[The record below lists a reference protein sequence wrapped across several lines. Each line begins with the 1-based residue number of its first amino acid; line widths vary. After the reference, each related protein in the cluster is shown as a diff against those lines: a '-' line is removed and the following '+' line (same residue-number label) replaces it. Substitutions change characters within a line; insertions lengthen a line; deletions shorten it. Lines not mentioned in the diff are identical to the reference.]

1 VIRRDS
7 LIPSA
12 FTLLPKIDK
21 RSFMEFEFEG
31 EEGTGLGPTLEF
43 YDNIADEFK
52 AWSTKIRDADEANG
66 VTELTHPMWRHAG
79 ENLLFPAPVCLKTF
93 SQEKIKEIY
102 EVFRLCG
109 TIVAKAVVDDRQID
123 LPISPLFWRLCLGAQ
138 MTIFDVQKL
147 LVDPQNDSLYRTL
160 AELQVVANR
169 AADIERHC
177 AEKDL
182 SSETRDSWL

>member
-1 VIRRDS
+1 MKKIAKQKVVIRRDS

-52 AWSTKIRDADEANG
+52 TWSTKIREKDEAKG
-66 VTELTHPMWRHAG
+66 VTELSHPMWRHAG

-109 TIVAKAVVDDRQID
+109 TIVAKAVVDDRQMD
-123 LPISPLFWRLCLGAQ
+123 LAISPLFWRLCLGA
-138 MTIFDVQKL
+138 
-147 LVDPQNDSLYRTL
+147 
-160 AELQVVANR
+160 
-169 AADIERHC
+169 
-177 AEKDL
+177 
-182 SSETRDSWL
+182 